1 MIEEV
6 IGLAER
12 LAPIALIGAGGI
24 GKTSTALTVLHDDRI
39 KRRFGED
46 RRFIRCDKFPASLTH
61 FLRRLSR
68 AIGAGIENPEDLD
81 SLRPFLSSKDM
92 LIILDNAESILDPQV
107 TDAQEIYAVVEE
119 LSQLSNIC
127 LCITSR
133 ISTFPPDCKWI
144 DIPTLSME
152 AACNAFYRIHN
163 HNERSDVVNKILE
176 QLDFHPL
183 SITLLA
189 TVAHQ
194 NKWETARLVVEWA
207 ERRTDMLETA
217 HNKSLAAAIELSLS
231 SLMFQELGPNARD
244 LLGVVAFFPQGVDES
259 DLGRLFPTIP
269 NRKNIFDKFCVLS
282 LTYRSD
288 GFITMLAPLRH
299 YLCPKDP
306 MSAPLLCSTRDYY
319 FTRLSINTGPGRL
332 GFEEMKWII
341 LEDVNVEHL
350 LDVFMTVDAGSDD
363 VWSACN
369 YFMRHLYLHK
379 PRLVMLGPKIERLPD
394 DHPSKPKYLSQLS
407 DLFFAVGNFTECKRL
422 LTHALE
428 LFRKQGNDYWV
439 AQALMGLSD
448 VNCEMDL
455 KEEGVQ
461 QAKEASETFERLG
474 DTAEQAECLISLART
489 LRYDGQLDAAEEAA
503 SRAIDLL
510 PEEGESFRVCKCHL
524 ALGRIYYSKGET
536 EKAIHHFEVALG
548 IASSFNS
555 LNQLFW
561 IHFSLVELFLD
572 QGRFDDAHAHIEHA
586 KPYTVNDAYLQAR
599 VLRIQAML
607 LHQQRRFEEAKSE
620 ALCAVDAFEKLG
632 TAKGAEVTRKLIQ
645 RIDRDSQRT
654 DNLVP
659 SDGLGNDGEL
669 LETVLPAVLLI
680 LRAQTL
686 SPKSNDGIDT
696 RLEFLRF
703 IFPQL
708 TDAPPPQSY
717 PILLSFPI
725 ARMSI
730 P

>member
-1 MIEEV
+1 
-6 IGLAER
+6 
-12 LAPIALIGAGGI
+12 
-24 GKTSTALTVLHDDRI
+24 
-39 KRRFGED
+39 
-46 RRFIRCDKFPASLTH
+46 
-61 FLRRLSR
+61 
-68 AIGAGIENPEDLD
+68 
-81 SLRPFLSSKDM
+81 M

-107 TDAQEIYAVVEE
+107 TDAQEIYAIVEE
-119 LSQLSNIC
+119 LSQLNNIC

-152 AACNAFYRIHN
+152 AARDAFYGIYSRG
-163 HNERSDVVNKILE
+163 ERSDVVSNILE

-194 NKWETARLVVEWA
+194 NKWDTARLVGEWG
-207 ERRTDMLETA
+207 ERRTDMLQTE

-259 DLGRLFPTIP
+259 GLGRLFPTIP

-306 MSAPLLCSTRDYY
+306 MSAPLLCSTRDHY
-319 FTRLSINTGPGRL
+319 FTRLSVNTDPGKP
-332 GFEEMKWII
+332 GFEETKWII

-350 LDVFMTVDAGSDD
+350 IDVFTTVDAGSGDF
-363 VWSACN
+363 WSACD
-369 YFMRHLYLHK
+369 YFMMHLYRHK
-379 PRLVMLGPKIERLPD
+379 PRLIVLGPKIERLPD
-394 DHPSKPKYLSQLS
+394 DHPSKPRCLRQLSQLFS
-407 DLFFAVGNFTECKRL
+407 MVGNLTECKRL

-428 LFRKQGNDYWV
+428 LSRKHGNEYWV
-439 AQALMGLSD
+439 ARTLMSLSD
-448 VNCEMDL
+448 ANRRMEL
-455 KEEGVQ
+455 KGEGIQ
-461 QAKEASETFERLG
+461 QAKEASGIFGQLN
-474 DTAEQAECLISLART
+474 DTAAQAECLIELARA

-510 PEEGESFRVCKCHL
+510 PEEGEQFRVCKCHR
-524 ALGRIYYSKGET
+524 ALGRICNSKGET

-548 IASSFNS
+548 IASSINS

-561 IHFSLVELFLD
+561 IHYSLAELFFG
-572 QGRFDDAHAHIEHA
+572 QGRFDNAHAHIERA
-586 KPYTVNDAYLQAR
+586 KPYAVNDPYLLAR
-599 VLRIQAML
+599 VLRMQAGL
-607 LHQQRRFEEAKSE
+607 LHKQRRFEEAKSE
-620 ALCAVDAFEKLG
+620 ALHAADAFKKLG
-632 TAKGAEVTRKLIQ
+632 AAGDAEEARELIQ
-645 RIDRDSQRT
+645 QIDRDSQRI

-669 LETVLPAVLLI
+669 LETVLFAVF
-680 LRAQTL
+680 
-686 SPKSNDGIDT
+686 IDPSRSDQAT
-696 RLEFLRF
+696 E
-703 IFPQL
+703 IE
-708 TDAPPPQSY
+708 
-717 PILLSFPI
+717 
-725 ARMSI
+725 
-730 P
+730 

>member
-1 MIEEV
+1 M
-6 IGLAER
+6 
-12 LAPIALIGAGGI
+12 
-24 GKTSTALTVLHDDRI
+24 
-39 KRRFGED
+39 F
-46 RRFIRCDKFPASLTH
+46 
-61 FLRRLSR
+61 
-68 AIGAGIENPEDLD
+68 
-81 SLRPFLSSKDM
+81 
-92 LIILDNAESILDPQV
+92 IILDNAESILDPQV

-127 LCITSR
+127 LWITSR

-144 DIPTLSME
+144 DVPTLSME
-152 AACNAFYRIHN
+152 AACNTFYRIYN

-194 NKWETARLVVEWA
+194 NKWDTARLVGEWA

-231 SLMFQELGPNARD
+231 SLMFRELGPNARD

-259 DLGRLFPTIP
+259 GLDRLFPTIP
-269 NRKNIFDKFCVLS
+269 NRRNLFDKFCVLS

-288 GFITMLAPLRH
+288 GFVTMLAPLRH

-319 FTRLSINTGPGRL
+319 FTRLSINTDPGKL

-369 YFMRHLYLHK
+369 YFMRHLYWHK

-394 DHPSKPKYLSQLS
+394 DRPSKPKCLSRLS
-407 DLFFAVGNFTECKRL
+407 DLFSKVGNFTECKRL

-439 AQALMGLSD
+439 AQTLMDLSD
-448 VNCEMDL
+448 VNYEMDL
-455 KEEGVQ
+455 KEEGLQ
-461 QAKEASETFERLG
+461 QAKEASGIFGKLG
-474 DTAEQAECLISLART
+474 NTVKQADCLIRLARP

-510 PEEGESFRVCKCHL
+510 PEKGESFRVCTCHRT
-524 ALGRIYYSKGET
+524 LGRIYYSKGET

-548 IASSFNS
+548 IASSINS
-555 LNQLFW
+555 PNELFW
-561 IHFSLVELFLD
+561 IHFSLADLFRD
-572 QGRFDDAHAHIEHA
+572 QSRFDDAHAHIEHA
-586 KPYTVNDAYLQAR
+586 KSYAVNDAYLRAR
-599 VLRIQAML
+599 VLRMQARL

-632 TAKGAEVTRKLIQ
+632 AADDAEEARELIWW
-645 RIDRDSQRT
+645 IDRDS
-654 DNLVP
+654 
-659 SDGLGNDGEL
+659 
-669 LETVLPAVLLI
+669 
-680 LRAQTL
+680 
-686 SPKSNDGIDT
+686 
-696 RLEFLRF
+696 
-703 IFPQL
+703 
-708 TDAPPPQSY
+708 
-717 PILLSFPI
+717 
-725 ARMSI
+725 
-730 P
+730 